1 VSIGRVRHQGRTVIA
16 VCAATFVALSLSP
29 GSSAADPHHKPT
41 LAQVERRVAHLDRQA
56 EIASERF
63 NTIRE
68 QLKTTR
74 ARLSGIKA
82 DYARQRA
89 RVIRMQDDIA
99 ELVVAGFQGTSLGTT
114 ASLVLSNDPKQF
126 LRTLSTVESVADTQ
140 SRMFAKY
147 MRLKQALD
155 GKKAQLQDQVSAIE
169 AAKAEMAKQRATIKR
184 KSAAAQA
191 LLSSL
196 KAAQRRRLEAQQA
209 AEAATQP
216 PTSTT
221 TTPSTSA
228 STNTGN
234 TPHVPASGDAQIA
247 VDFALAQ
254 LGDPYVYGAA
264 GPDAW
269 DCSGLTMGAWGAAGV
284 SLPHS
289 SSMQYNSGTH
299 ISISELQ
306 PGDLVFFYSP
316 ISHVAIYLG
325 NGQVVHAPH
334 TGDVVRIAPM
344 SEMPVTGAV
353 RVG

>member
-1 VSIGRVRHQGRTVIA
+1 VSIGRVRHQCRTVIV
-16 VCAATFVALSLSP
+16 VCTATFVALSLSP
-29 GSSAADPHHKPT
+29 GSSAADPHAKPT
-41 LAQVERRVAHLDRQA
+41 LAQVQRRVEHLDRQA
-56 EIASERF
+56 EQASERF

-68 QLKTTR
+68 QLKMTR
-74 ARLSGIKA
+74 TRLSAIKA
-82 DYARQRA
+82 DFARERT
-89 RVIRMQDDIA
+89 RVTRMQDDIA
-99 ELVVAGFQGTSLGTT
+99 ALVVAGFQGSSLGTT
-114 ASLVLSNDPKQF
+114 ASLVLSRDPDQF
-126 LRTLSTVESVADTQ
+126 LQTLSTVESVADTQ
-140 SRMFAKY
+140 SRMFTRY
-147 MRLKQALD
+147 LRLKQGLD
-155 GKKAQLQDQVSAIE
+155 AQQAQLQDELDAIR
-169 AAKAEMAKQRATIKR
+169 AAKADMAKQQATIR
-184 KSAAAQA
+184 KKSDAAEA

-196 KAAQRRRLEAQQA
+196 EAAQRRKLQARQETTSPAQ
-209 AEAATQP
+209 P
-216 PTSTT
+216 
-221 TTPSTSA
+221 
-228 STNTGN
+228 TNTGN
-234 TPHVPASGDAQIA
+234 APQVPASGRAKIA

-299 ISISELQ
+299 IAISDLQ

-325 NGQVVHAPH
+325 GGQVVHAPH

-353 RVG
+353 RPG

>member
-1 VSIGRVRHQGRTVIA
+1 VSTGRMRHQGRTVIV
-16 VCAATFVALSLSP
+16 VCTATFVALTLSP
-29 GSSAADPHHKPT
+29 GSSAADPHAKPT
-41 LAQVERRVAHLDRQA
+41 LAQVQRKVEHLDRQA
-56 EIASERF
+56 EQASERF

-74 ARLSGIKA
+74 ARLSAVQA
-82 DYARQRA
+82 DFSRQRA
-89 RVIRMQDDIA
+89 KVTRMQDDIA
-99 ELVVAGFQGTSLGTT
+99 ALVVAGFQGTSLGTT
-114 ASLVLSNDPKQF
+114 ASLVLSNDPDQF
-126 LRTLSTVESVADTQ
+126 LQTLSTVESVADTQ
-140 SRMFAKY
+140 SRMFTRY
-147 MRLKQALD
+147 LRLKQGLD
-155 GKKAQLQDQVSAIE
+155 AKQAQLQDEVGAIR
-169 AAKAEMAKQRATIKR
+169 AAKVDMAKQQTTIKK
-184 KSAAAQA
+184 KSDAAEA

-196 KAAQRRRLEAQQA
+196 QAAQRERLVAQQDNSVSV
-209 AEAATQP
+209 QP
-216 PTSTT
+216 TNSGST
-221 TTPSTSA
+221 P
-228 STNTGN
+228 N
-234 TPHVPASGDAQIA
+234 VPASGRAKIA

-299 ISISELQ
+299 VAISDLQ

-325 NGQVVHAPH
+325 GGQVVHAPH

-344 SEMPVTGAV
+344 SEMPVAGAV
-353 RVG
+353 RPG

>member
-1 VSIGRVRHQGRTVIA
+1 VSIGRMRRQGRTVIV
-16 VCAATFVALSLSP
+16 VCTATFVALSLSP
-29 GSSAADPHHKPT
+29 GPSAADPHAKPT
-41 LAQVERRVAHLDRQA
+41 LAQVQRRVAHLDRQA
-56 EIASERF
+56 EQASERF

-74 ARLSGIKA
+74 ARLSAVKA
-82 DYARQRA
+82 DFARQRT
-89 RVIRMQDDIA
+89 RVTRMQDDIA
-99 ELVVAGFQGTSLGTT
+99 ELVVAGFQGSSLGTT
-114 ASLVLSNDPKQF
+114 ASLVLSRDPDQF

-140 SRMFAKY
+140 SRMFTRY
-147 MRLKQALD
+147 LRLKQGLD
-155 GKKAQLQDQVSAIE
+155 AKQAQLQDEIDAIR
-169 AAKAEMAKQRATIKR
+169 AAKADMAKQQATIR
-184 KSAAAQA
+184 KKSDAAAA

-196 KAAQRRRLEAQQA
+196 KAAQRRKLQAQQEPA
-209 AEAATQP
+209 SPVQ
-216 PTSTT
+216 STNTGT
-221 TTPSTSA
+221 TG
-228 STNTGN
+228 NTGN
-234 TPHVPASGDAQIA
+234 TPNVPASGRAKIA

-299 ISISELQ
+299 IAMSDLQ

-325 NGQVVHAPH
+325 GGQVVHAPH

-344 SEMPVTGAV
+344 SEMPYAGAV
-353 RVG
+353 RPG

>member
-1 VSIGRVRHQGRTVIA
+1 MRHQGRTVIV
-16 VCAATFVALSLSP
+16 VCTATFVALTLLP
-29 GSSAADPHHKPT
+29 GSSAADPHAKPT
-41 LAQVERRVAHLDRQA
+41 LAQVQRKVEHLDRQA
-56 EIASERF
+56 EQASERF

-74 ARLSGIKA
+74 ARLSAVQA
-82 DYARQRA
+82 DFSRQRA
-89 RVIRMQDDIA
+89 KVTRMQDDIA
-99 ELVVAGFQGTSLGTT
+99 ALVVAGFQGTSLGTT
-114 ASLVLSNDPKQF
+114 ASLVLSNDPDQF

-140 SRMFAKY
+140 SRMFTRY
-147 MRLKQALD
+147 LRLKQGLD
-155 GKKAQLQDQVSAIE
+155 AKQAQLQDEVGAIR
-169 AAKAEMAKQRATIKR
+169 AAKVDMAKQQTTIKK
-184 KSAAAQA
+184 KSDAAEA

-196 KAAQRRRLEAQQA
+196 QAAQRERLVAQQDNSVSV
-209 AEAATQP
+209 QP
-216 PTSTT
+216 TNSGST
-221 TTPSTSA
+221 P
-228 STNTGN
+228 N
-234 TPHVPASGDAQIA
+234 VPASGRAKIA

-299 ISISELQ
+299 VAISDLQ

-325 NGQVVHAPH
+325 GGQVVHAPH

-344 SEMPVTGAV
+344 SEMPFAGAV
-353 RVG
+353 RPG

>member
-1 VSIGRVRHQGRTVIA
+1 VSTGRMRHQGRTVIV
-16 VCAATFVALSLSP
+16 VCTATFVALTLSP
-29 GSSAADPHHKPT
+29 GSSAADPHAKPT
-41 LAQVERRVAHLDRQA
+41 LAQVQRKVEHLDRQA
-56 EIASERF
+56 EQASERF

-74 ARLSGIKA
+74 ARLSAVQA
-82 DYARQRA
+82 DFSRQRA
-89 RVIRMQDDIA
+89 KVTRMQDDIA
-99 ELVVAGFQGTSLGTT
+99 ALVVAGFQGTSLGTT
-114 ASLVLSNDPKQF
+114 ASLVLSNDPDQF
-126 LRTLSTVESVADTQ
+126 LQTLSTVESVADTQ
-140 SRMFAKY
+140 SRMFTRY
-147 MRLKQALD
+147 LRLKQGLD
-155 GKKAQLQDQVSAIE
+155 AKQAQLQDEVGAIR
-169 AAKAEMAKQRATIKR
+169 AAKVDMAKQQTTIKK
-184 KSAAAQA
+184 KSDAAEA

-196 KAAQRRRLEAQQA
+196 QAAQRERLVAQQDNSVSV
-209 AEAATQP
+209 QP
-216 PTSTT
+216 TNSGST
-221 TTPSTSA
+221 P
-228 STNTGN
+228 N
-234 TPHVPASGDAQIA
+234 VPASGRAKIA

-299 ISISELQ
+299 VAISDLQ

-325 NGQVVHAPH
+325 RGQVVHAPH

-344 SEMPVTGAV
+344 SEMPFAGAV
-353 RVG
+353 RPG